1 MPDTAAREDDIDA
14 AFRTSQPVRR
24 DTAELPELSERP
36 RRRTRAR
43 RTSYSFLAPVCV
55 VAAIALTV
63 VALTYNLMTLASSF
77 TALVAVAFV
86 LAWVWLYSFKH
97 YIAYTV
103 ALVLALVASGL
114 FYEFRHYVGIYTLG
128 SVAVYLGLAVLIVVS
143 GKRKSA
149 SQG

>member
-1 MPDTAAREDDIDA
+1 MTAQHDDIDA
-14 AFRTSQPVRR
+14 AFETGQPAARR
-24 DTAELPELSERP
+24 TAEMPAIDQP
-36 RRRTRAR
+36 RRRRSR
-43 RTSYSFLAPVCV
+43 RTRQSSYSYLAPLCV
-55 VAAIALTV
+55 LAAIVLTV
-63 VALTYNLMTLASSF
+63 VAITNHLMTLVSSF
-77 TALVAVAFV
+77 TALVAVVLV

-103 ALVLALVASGL
+103 ALVLAFVAAGL
-114 FYEFRHYVGIYTLG
+114 YYEFRHYVGIYTLG